1 MIKAHEEVVGLRM
14 ITLRIHA
21 KAESRQC
28 GPLFIMF
35 SGPSRMFHQP
45 EKYDSDFTDTL
56 SGFSAG
62 IGRDVFL
69 CVCVVD
75 MHVKVIM
82 CIYSERGRAARRER
96 WKERRDRRVRQ
107 GRRKRRRRGKFMLRI
122 CSGGVTFQ
130 HWTDNRVNTLCTG
143 LGAE

>member
-1 MIKAHEEVVGLRM
+1 MKAHEEAAGSRM

-35 SGPSRMFHQP
+35 SGLGRMFHQH

-62 IGRDVFL
+62 RKES
-69 CVCVVD
+69 VCN
-75 MHVKVIM
+75 
-82 CIYSERGRAARRER
+82 ERGRRER
-96 WKERRDRRVRQ
+96 AQEREQEMREERE
-107 GRRKRRRRGKFMLRI
+107 M
-122 CSGGVTFQ
+122 
-130 HWTDNRVNTLCTG
+130 W
-143 LGAE
+143 